1 MSVEIE
7 GVYTAPDR
15 LQVKMLLTLW
25 GASQHRSDVIQIGE
39 LRYVRSQ
46 NYNQVSGQRVVTA
59 GWQEERVSGPEGDQI
74 LGTVG
79 LDYATRFVADQGG
92 IEPPDV
98 RRCGE
103 STIRFLQPDAADNRT
118 HLVVRVQSSEVAADG
133 VPCRD
138 GVLMTTTHWIVR
150 VSFRPWRELPDAA
163 PLEGL
168 LYWRGQT
175 VYSDYDG
182 QFDIEAPG

>member
-1 MSVEIE
+1 MSLEIE
-7 GVYTAPDR
+7 GVYTAPDQ
-15 LQVKMLLTLW
+15 LQAKMFLTLW

-46 NYNQVSGQRVVTA
+46 NYNHVSGQRVVTV
-59 GWQEERVSGPEGDQI
+59 GWKEGRVSGPKGDQI

-103 STIRFLQPDAADNRT
+103 STIRFLQPDVADDRT

-138 GVLMTTTHWIVR
+138 GVLMSTTHWIDR
-150 VSFRPWRELPDAA
+150 VSFRPWRVLLEAA
-163 PLEGL
+163 PLEGIQEGNVGAVEGL
-168 LYWRGQT
+168 HYWRGQT
-175 VYSDYDG
+175 V
-182 QFDIEAPG
+182 